1 MLFCGMR
8 VVVVV
13 VVVIVGLDEDDD
25 SRFLFTIL
33 SIDLSRQEGKRLKR
47 EGRQEVKRQ
56 GRCRGC

>member
-1 MLFCGMR
+1 MR

-33 SIDLSRQEGKRLKR
+33 SIDLSRQGRRLKR

-56 GRCRGC
+56 GRSRGCR